1 MAAVMGVSVEEAAAI
16 AAEAAGDDLVC
27 VAANDNAVGQVVL
40 SGHEAAIDRALEI
53 AKSQRK
59 RAVALDVSAPFHCPL
74 MQPAAERMKEA
85 LDVIELEAPR
95 PPLVAN
101 VTAAIV
107 DDPAQIK
114 RLLVEQVTGMVR
126 WRESILYM
134 KENGVTETVELG
146 AGKVLSGLT
155 KRIDRG
161 MDARAVGTPEDV
173 EAALKEL

>member
-1 MAAVMGVSVEEAAAI
+1 
-16 AAEAAGDDLVC
+16 
-27 VAANDNAVGQVVL
+27 
-40 SGHEAAIDRALEI
+40 
-53 AKSQRK
+53 
-59 RAVALDVSAPFHCPL
+59 
-74 MQPAAERMKEA
+74 MKEA